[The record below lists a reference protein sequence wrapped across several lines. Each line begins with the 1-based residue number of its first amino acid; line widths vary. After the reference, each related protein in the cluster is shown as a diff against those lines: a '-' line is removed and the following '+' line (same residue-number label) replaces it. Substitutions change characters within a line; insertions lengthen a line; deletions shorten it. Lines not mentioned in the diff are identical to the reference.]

1 MSQFQPGQSG
11 NPSGRPP
18 GPNKL
23 TRAIRDRI
31 AEECD
36 PIGFLSSVMKGEAQT
51 FGDGEATDA
60 VTPTLDQR
68 MAAARTLTGKL
79 CPDAK
84 DRAIRFEVGQIEGPA
99 DALGCMTRVVAAMG
113 HGEITPS
120 EATSVMNVVAIYLEA
135 WKANDLEQ
143 RVRDLEMG
151 GAK

>member
-23 TRAIRDRI
+23 TRAMRERI

-36 PIGFLSSVMKGEAQT
+36 PIGFLSSVMKGEAQ
-51 FGDGEATDA
+51 GSGEGEDA
-60 VTPTLDQR
+60 STTVPTLEQR
-68 MAAARTLTGKL
+68 LSAARTLAGKL

-84 DRAIRFEVGQIEGPA
+84 DRPIAFEVGEITGPK
-99 DALGCMTRVVAAMG
+99 DALACMARVVVAMG
-113 HGEITPS
+113 EGTITPS
-120 EATSVMNVVAIYLEA
+120 EATSVMNVVGLYLEA
-135 WKANDLEQ
+135 WKANDLEE

-151 GAK
+151 AAR